1 MTAADPHRLSRR
13 SFAGMTLCGTAGLL
27 LPNLTACRS
36 PGAPAVSAADGLP
49 RSRPEAQGVEPRA
62 ILAFLDEVQ
71 AAGLELHS
79 FMLARGG
86 DVIAEGWWS
95 PYRPDRPHMMH
106 SLTKSVAVTGVALA
120 LQEGLF
126 GIDDKVIAFF
136 PDELPAEV
144 SDNLAAMTI
153 RDLLT
158 MRAGHDAEISG
169 SVWRQIRTS
178 WVAEFFK
185 VPVPLKP
192 GTKFVYSSAVSFM
205 LSAIV
210 TQVTGQTLRDY
221 MEPRFFAPLGIT
233 GLSWDVGP
241 GGINPGGNGLTWKTA
256 DALKLGM
263 LYAQNGRWNGAR
275 ILSPEWVREASRPQ
289 VAEGEYG
296 YQWWIGPNGAYY
308 ALGLFTQMSIVFPQ
322 HDAVL
327 AVTAAIDGSEHL
339 ARFVWKYFPEAFG
352 AGSRPRDAAAHAALT
367 RRTANLSVQPTLS
380 TGTSPTASRISGR
393 RFRAAANAEGIED
406 FSFTFDGDRCRF
418 AMRDGRGEHAVDIG
432 IGRWIEGRTSMT
444 GNKLHHQYQ
453 PDSMFVVAG
462 GQWTAPDTFEMTW
475 QFAETAFRDTV
486 VCRFAGDGLSFDR
499 SVNVNSAARSLPT
512 VRATAV
518 GAAE

>member
-1 MTAADPHRLSRR
+1 VTASQLRRISRR
-13 SFAGMTLCGTAGLL
+13 RFAALALGAPAGLL
-27 LPNLTACRS
+27 ALPGLATAS
-36 PGAPAVSAADGLP
+36 TGSAVRPDGLP
-49 RSRPEAQGVEPRA
+49 RNRPEAQGVDPRA
-62 ILAFLDEVQ
+62 ILAFLDEVK

-95 PYRPDRPHMMH
+95 PYRANRPHMMH
-106 SLTKSVAVTGVALA
+106 SLTKSVAVSGVALA
-120 LQEGLF
+120 LQENLF
-126 GIDDKVIAFF
+126 RIDDKVVAFF
-136 PDELPAEV
+136 PDQLPDEV
-144 SDNLAAMTI
+144 SDHLAAMTV

-185 VPVPLKP
+185 VPVPLQP

-210 TQVTGQTLRDY
+210 TRVTGQTLRDY

-233 GLSWDVGP
+233 GLSWDIGP
-241 GGINPGGNGLTWKTA
+241 GGINPGGNGLSWKTS
-256 DALKLGM
+256 DSLKLGM
-263 LYAQNGRWNGAR
+263 LHAQQGRWNDTQ
-275 ILSPEWVREASRPQ
+275 ILSPEWVQAATRAQ

-296 YQWWIGPNGAYY
+296 YQWWIGPGNTYY
-308 ALGLFTQMSIVFPQ
+308 ALGLFTQMSIVFPH

-327 AVTAAIDGSEHL
+327 AVTAAIDGSEQLTALVWQHFPAAFATGPVARNGADRAAL
-339 ARFVWKYFPEAFG
+339 AR
-352 AGSRPRDAAAHAALT
+352 RTRAL
-367 RRTANLSVQPTLS
+367 AVQPSLAS
-380 TGTSPTASRISGR
+380 GTSPTAARVSGR
-393 RFRAAANAEGIED
+393 TYRAMDNAEGIVD
-406 FSFTFDGDRCRF
+406 FSFSFTGDRCVF
-418 AMRDGRGEHAVDIG
+418 TLRDARGEHSVEAGV
-432 IGRWIEGRTSMT
+432 GRWIEGRTSMT

-453 PDSMFVVAG
+453 PDSMLVVAG
-462 GQWTAPDTFEMTW
+462 GQWLAPDAFEMTW

-486 VCRFAGDGLSFDR
+486 TCRFTDDRVTLDR

-512 VRATAV
+512 VHATRVADKP
-518 GAAE
+518 